1 MGKSAGTEMGLQ
13 AHCLLSLEMLENGKK
28 KERKAF
34 AQNLQR
40 DIDHKIRAN
49 RRKLFVL
56 PVIPESSQLAERGF
70 PTLGA
75 ESHLLTFHH
84 LDGFL
89 PKFTQILVPLG
100 GIIRPAPA
108 TPDSGETEAQ
118 SIHPGSPEN

>member
-1 MGKSAGTEMGLQ
+1 M
-13 AHCLLSLEMLENGKK
+13 
-28 KERKAF
+28 
-34 AQNLQR
+34 
-40 DIDHKIRAN
+40 
-49 RRKLFVL
+49 L
-56 PVIPESSQLAERGF
+56 PVIPESFQLAERGF

-84 LDGFL
+84 LNGFL

-118 SIHPGSPEN
+118 SIHPGSPAN